1 MGFLFYTI
9 VFITISVP
17 VGIVIFEFFDLT
29 FEVYGNYLLWFIA
42 VALFNAILPYQQT
55 SIFDDD
61 IVSRVK
67 KNISNIIT
75 PEQPMATTSSLQ
87 LPGTNIPDAVPGLGP
102 APAPVLKKN
111 INNKSESQSKPES
124 QSKKT
129 SDDGNKLK
137 YVSFSERSNPDKAK
151 GITNMVWRGL
161 FGNKLWF

>member
-75 PEQPMATTSSLQ
+75 PESAPSSARGAMPTISDSRMNLKTTRAALPRNVSTTTTSSNKKEDPFSISVPKL
-87 LPGTNIPDAVPGLGP
+87 TSFNIWNGL
-102 APAPVLKKN
+102 
-111 INNKSESQSKPES
+111 
-124 QSKKT
+124 
-129 SDDGNKLK
+129 
-137 YVSFSERSNPDKAK
+137 KA
-151 GITNMVWRGL
+151 L
-161 FGNKLWF
+161 L